1 MMIPVDR
8 DNLRD
13 ALIAAA
19 VGLTLAWLL
28 SSCAALPQPP
38 PTPTAAQLTQVTA
51 PAPTSSQFSPS
62 AFSRG
67 GTA

>member
-28 SSCAALPQPP
+28 SSCAAQPQLPPL
-38 PTPTAAQLTQVTA
+38 PTATQLTQVTT
-51 PAPTSSQFSPS
+51 PAPTTSQLSPS

-67 GTA
+67 GSA